1 MSLWT
6 TVSLPSGG
14 SCTFKS
20 WKIGVTGISGDSE
33 ISSVDVELNVV
44 VVVEEDLKKM
54 DQLCIYTLQ
63 VLKSK

>member
-44 VVVEEDLKKM
+44 VVVEEDLKK
-54 DQLCIYTLQ
+54 
-63 VLKSK
+63 KSFTGIKI